1 MITAPITAAELDTSP
16 HTRRQLSALLKAGE
30 VVRPFRGVYIPA
42 AQAQDVAVRAAALA
56 PLLPKGAAVA
66 RSAAAWLHG
75 FDVRVPGAHTAPP
88 PLEVVV
94 PTGFVPPRRAGLR
107 TYAASLPDGDV
118 AELDGLLVTSL
129 PRTAIDIAR
138 YIPPFMALAGLD
150 AMARADRIDPAALM
164 DHLER
169 WKGERYVAKARRLIS
184 LCNPLS
190 ESAGE
195 SWMRLRVA
203 DAGFPAPE
211 LQIWV
216 PDEVNGVY
224 RLDMGWRKRRIGVEY
239 DGEEFHGTPE
249 QFIHDMRRRERLLHE
264 FGWHVIGVHRG
275 DVLGRS
281 LSFERGIGELL
292 GIAPRITRRLW

>member
-1 MITAPITAAELDTSP
+1 MITAPITAAELDTLP
-16 HTRRQLSALLKAGE
+16 LTRRQLTELVEAGE

-42 AQAQDVAVRAAALA
+42 EQAEDVAVRAAALA

-75 FDVRVPGAHTAPP
+75 FDVRAPGAHTEPP

-107 TYAASLPDGDV
+107 AYAAALPDGDV
-118 AELDGLLVTSL
+118 VDLDGVLVTSL
-129 PRTAIDIAR
+129 HRTALDIAR
-138 YIPPFMALAGLD
+138 YIAPYMALAGLD
-150 AMARADRIDPAALM
+150 AMARAGRIDTAELTE
-164 DHLER
+164 HLDL
-169 WKGERYVAKARRLIS
+169 WKGERYVARARRLIS

-195 SWMRLRVA
+195 SWTRLRVA
-203 DAGFPAPE
+203 DAGFPTPE

-216 PDEVNGVY
+216 PEEADGVY

-239 DGEEFHGTPE
+239 DGEEFHGSPE
-249 QFIHDMRRRERLLHE
+249 QFIHDIRRRERLLHE

-281 LSFERGIGELL
+281 LAFERGVGELL

>member
-1 MITAPITAAELDTSP
+1 MITEPLTTADLATLP
-16 HTRRQLSALLKAGE
+16 MTRRQLTEAVNAGE

-75 FDVRVPGAHTAPP
+75 FDVRVPGTHTAPP

-107 TYAASLPDGDV
+107 AYAALLPDGDV
-118 AELDGLLVTSL
+118 VDLDGVLVTSL
-129 PRTAIDIAR
+129 PRTAVDIAR

-150 AMARADRIDPAALM
+150 AMARAGRIDTAELTK
-164 DHLER
+164 HLER
-169 WKGERYVAKARRLIS
+169 WTGERYVARARRLIS

-203 DAGFPAPE
+203 DAGFPTPE

-216 PDEVNGVY
+216 PDEEEGVY

-239 DGEEFHGTPE
+239 DGEEFHGSPE
-249 QFIHDMRRRERLLHE
+249 QFIHDMRRRERLLQE

-281 LSFERGIGELL
+281 LEFERGIGELL
-292 GIAPRITRRLW
+292 GMAPGIRRRLW